1 MGVVSGHTAF
11 ALMMGGISIHRTVG
25 AHVGV
30 AVLIP
35 MFADGAA
42 LDTGSHTRGSERR
55 VRLAPMSF
63 VVRSGLAHRG
73 I

>member
-1 MGVVSGHTAF
+1 MVSGYTTF
-11 ALMMGGISIHRTVG
+11 ALMMGGICIHRTVG

-30 AVLIP
+30 TVLLP

-42 LDTGSHTRGSERR
+42 LDTGGHTRGSERR

-63 VVRSGLAHRG
+63 VVRSGLTHGG